1 MDSILLDGAP
11 ARAGEKKEYQTIE
24 VRRIFG
30 TLWGPTYFC
39 DQVTAA
45 GTIVKPTGVPSRRI
59 KDPKGAAARPEYAS
73 RPAGDREGHGRPAR
87 EAYVNFCRPDLGSTD
102 ADRSEN
108 RCIFQHSIC
117 LISTTF
123 ALFNTAPV
131 QHFSKLRLATSE

>member
-45 GTIVKPTGVPSRRI
+45 GTIVKPTGVPSRR

-108 RCIFQHSIC
+108 RCIFSKFYLFDFYNIRTLQHRS
-117 LISTTF
+117 SATF
-123 ALFNTAPV
+123 
-131 QHFSKLRLATSE
+131 